1 MKRRGHRGGM
11 MVITTD
17 QGSQPRWQSSLL
29 IRVMTELTAI
39 ITTQGSWPRWDMTLG
54 KRHKRKE
61 RERARGRRRGRRLS
75 QSSAIDIG
83 IAIDKKL
90 IKASGRSRT
99 KKKKLQIFS
108 IKGRIVELRAVILTT
123 SSPLHCRATG
133 GQSFTLF
140 RRHFLAIQIFLGTAE
155 SK

>member
-1 MKRRGHRGGM
+1 
-11 MVITTD
+11 
-17 QGSQPRWQSSLL
+17 
-29 IRVMTELTAI
+29 
-39 ITTQGSWPRWDMTLG
+39 MTLG

-61 RERARGRRRGRRLS
+61 RARGRARGRRRGRRLS

-90 IKASGRSRT
+90 IKASGRRRT

-123 SSPLHCRATG
+123 SSPLFTVEQRAVNPLP
-133 GQSFTLF
+133 SFADTSSRFKSFSALRKANRVRGRNPHTQF
-140 RRHFLAIQIFLGTAE
+140 PNLKRKLG
-155 SK
+155 